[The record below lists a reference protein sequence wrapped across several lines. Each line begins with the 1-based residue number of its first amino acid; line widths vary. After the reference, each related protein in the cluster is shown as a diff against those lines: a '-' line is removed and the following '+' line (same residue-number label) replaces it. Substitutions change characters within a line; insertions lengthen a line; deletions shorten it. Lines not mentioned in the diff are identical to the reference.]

1 MRNAVERIQLGRSG
15 LLVSR
20 VVHGA
25 METGDD
31 SQSDAERID
40 IIRAAI
46 DAGSTSIDTAPL
58 YGLGRSERLV
68 GQAIRGRRAEVQ
80 ILTKVG
86 CRWDDPAGHGQVLF
100 QVRDEHGRTLLMRR
114 NCRPESVRL
123 EVERSLTR
131 LGVDV
136 LDLVQV
142 HRPDPDTPIPDTMGA
157 LADLLHEGKLHAIGV
172 SNFDHRQVKR
182 AQEALGAIPL
192 ACDQVSYNVI
202 DRWIERDLLPLV
214 RAERIGVLTHTS
226 LAGGALSGKFRPEAL
241 SSADPRRNHVH
252 AHPRNLRRIAT
263 ALDRGLRPV
272 AERHAVSVAQA
283 ALAWLLAQPGLS
295 AVIVGASS
303 PEQARASAA
312 AADIRLSAEE
322 ERSIRAAFD
331 ALELDE
337 LAGKSPLERARHGV
351 RRIVNGVR
359 RRLPSRGA

>member
-1 MRNAVERIQLGRSG
+1 VEQIQLGRSG
-15 LLVSR
+15 LRVSR

-40 IIRAAI
+40 IICAAI
-46 DAGSTSIDTAPL
+46 DAGSTSIDTAPQ

-68 GQAIRGRRAEVQ
+68 GQAIRGRRDQVQ

-86 CRWDDPAGHGQVLF
+86 SRWDDPSEHGQVLF

-142 HRPDPDTPIPDTMGA
+142 HRHDPDTPIPDTMGA
-157 LADLLHEGKLHAIGV
+157 LADLLREGKLRAIGV
-172 SNFDHRQVKR
+172 SNYDHRQVKH

-202 DRWIERDLLPLV
+202 DRWIERDLLPLA
-214 RAERIGVLTHTS
+214 RERQIGVLTHSS
-226 LAGGALSGKFRPEAL
+226 LARGLLSGKFRTEAL
-241 SSADPRRNHVH
+241 PSADPRRNDVY
-252 AHPRNLRRIAT
+252 AHPRNLHKIAT
-263 ALDRGLRPV
+263 AVERGLRPI
-272 AERHAVSVAQA
+272 AERHAVSVAQI

-303 PEQARASAA
+303 REQARASAA
-312 AADIRLSAEE
+312 AADIPLGVEE

-331 ALELDE
+331 ALDLDQ
-337 LAGKSPLERARHGV
+337 LAGKSSFERARHGV
-351 RRIVNGVR
+351 RRVVNGVR
-359 RRLPSRGA
+359 RRLPWRRS